1 MTKHICVINWKGGCG
16 KTTVATHLAV
26 ALAASGLKTGLAD
39 YDRQKTAKSWRK
51 LRPHDAVAVAFV
63 DWRKTFGE
71 CPTHLQ
77 RMVIDCPPSLRTKR
91 VRDIIASSDVAI
103 VPLLPS
109 FFDEMATL
117 RFLKHLEA
125 IKSVR
130 KNQKR
135 VLLVANRYRRGR
147 RGAKRLE
154 EFLLTYGLI
163 LTARIPESETYS
175 DLARHGL
182 TVFDRENKTALDQ
195 QTAWMPLVRAVEGAT
210 FSSSVQPASGH
221 EYAD

>member
-16 KTTVATHLAV
+16 KTTIATHIAV

-51 LRPHDAVAVAFV
+51 LRPEDAVAVSLV
-63 DWRKTFGE
+63 DWRKTFGK
-71 CPTHLQ
+71 CPVYLQ

-103 VPLLPS
+103 IPLLPS

-117 RFLKHLEA
+117 RFLKRLEA

-130 KNQKR
+130 KNKKR
-135 VLLVANRYRRGR
+135 ILLVANRYRRGR
-147 RGAKRLE
+147 RGSRRLE
-154 EFLLTYGLI
+154 EFLLTYGLL
-163 LTARIPESETYS
+163 LTARVPESEAYS
-175 DLARHGL
+175 DLAREGL
-182 TVFDRENKTALDQ
+182 TVFDRKTKAALEQ
-195 QTAWMPLVRAVEGAT
+195 QTAWMPLVRAVEGA
-210 FSSSVQPASGH
+210 
-221 EYAD
+221 

>member
-51 LRPHDAVAVAFV
+51 LRPEDAVAVSFV
-63 DWRKTFGE
+63 DWRKTFGK
-71 CPTHLQ
+71 CPAYLQ

-130 KNQKR
+130 KNKKR
-135 VLLVANRYRRGR
+135 ILLVANRYRRGR
-147 RGAKRLE
+147 RGSRRLE
-154 EFLLTYGLI
+154 EFLLTYGLL
-163 LTARIPESETYS
+163 LTARVPESEAYS
-175 DLARHGL
+175 DLAREGL
-182 TVFDRENKTALDQ
+182 IVFDRKTKAALEQ
-195 QTAWMPLVRAVEGAT
+195 QTAWMPLVRAVEGRSLKANVAA
-210 FSSSVQPASGH
+210 SSHGR
-221 EYAD
+221 